1 MLQLKQ
7 RSEISS
13 HNRVFS
19 PEGRTRPRK
28 IIFTIVLLGSLG
40 LLSVIAWPFT
50 KAHLQAVAMLQLASG
65 QKVPWII
72 EKLVIEPVR
81 SEGIDFPTSAGV
93 VHSRLYTPVRHPHAP
108 GLIVLHGVHHLGI
121 EEPRLIGFAK
131 AMASCGLRVLT
142 PELGGIKDYHIDLSS
157 VRTIDESTKWFA
169 AQTGH
174 PVAVMGLSFSGGLA
188 LVAATDPAYSPDF
201 KFVLAVG
208 SQDEM
213 SHVAN
218 YYLTGQELRPNGT
231 IEQLKPHEYG
241 SLVLEYEHL
250 EDFVPPAD
258 EEAIRPVLRQHLYE
272 NRAAEEAAEAKLD
285 VRQRAEA
292 VALMD
297 SNNVDTREKLALSGK
312 KHAQEM
318 DDLSPH
324 GRLQKMTTPVYLL
337 HGEADNIIPAAET
350 QWMETELPKA
360 TLQSALVS
368 PVLSH
373 VDLDGAKP
381 KAGDQWRLV
390 HFFALVLHA
399 AERK

>member
-1 MLQLKQ
+1 M
-7 RSEISS
+7 
-13 HNRVFS
+13 
-19 PEGRTRPRK
+19 
-28 IIFTIVLLGSLG
+28 
-40 LLSVIAWPFT
+40 IAWPFT

-81 SEGIDFPTSAGV
+81 SEEISFSTSDGV
-93 VHSRLYTPVRHPHAP
+93 VHSRLYTPVRHPDAP
-108 GLIVLHGVHHLGI
+108 GMIVLHGVHHLGI

-142 PELGGIKDYHIDLSS
+142 PELSGIKDYHVDLSS

-169 AQTGH
+169 AQIGH

-218 YYLTGQELRPNGT
+218 YYLTGQEVRPDGT

-241 SLVLEYEHL
+241 PLVLEYEHL
-250 EDFVPPAD
+250 EDFVPPTD

-272 NRAAEEAAEAKLD
+272 DRAAEELAEAKLD
-285 VRQRAEA
+285 ARQRAEA

-297 SNNVDTREKLALSGK
+297 SNNAETRKKLAISGL
-312 KHAQEM
+312 KHAHEM
-318 DDLSPH
+318 DELSPH

-337 HGEADNIIPAAET
+337 HGQADNIIPAAET

-368 PVLSH
+368 PALSH
-373 VDLDGAKP
+373 VDLDGVKP
-381 KAGDQWRLV
+381 KAGDLWRLV